1 MSNNAV
7 FIFLALIITSM
18 PIQAGDWKN
27 QIGLSFATGIS
38 EVADI
43 YEDNLSLLGE
53 VDVFL
58 FPVGASYSGHYQFD
72 SGLRTGF
79 GLGPLFTV
87 IGDAGHLEAPVNA
100 NIGWTFMPDKKF
112 SPFVSAG
119 VVKHIVSGD
128 YVESDSAG
136 LFLEAGFTY
145 KKFGLKFVAD
155 KSEVEFQ
162 TVRGKETINSYD
174 QVVTLFLQF

>member
-1 MSNNAV
+1 MSKNAV
-7 FIFLALIITSM
+7 FVLIALIISSM

-27 QIGLSFATGIS
+27 QVGLSFASGIS
-38 EVADI
+38 DVADI
-43 YEDNLSLLGE
+43 YEENLSLLGE

-72 SGLRTGF
+72 SGLRSGF

-87 IGDAGHLEAPVNA
+87 IGDASHLEAPINA
-100 NIGWTFMPDKKF
+100 NIGWTFIPGSKF
-112 SPFVSAG
+112 SPFISAG
-119 VVKHIVSGD
+119 VVKHIVNGD
-128 YVESDSAG
+128 YVEGDSAG

-145 KKFGLKFVAD
+145 KKFGAKFVVD

-162 TVRGKETINSYD
+162 TVRGLEMVNSYD